1 MTESLFAYTLRE
13 SPRAK
18 HVRLKITPQRGLEVV
33 VPVGY
38 DQERIPTLLER
49 KRVWI
54 RAALDRAEDMR
65 KFFEPK
71 PSWRL
76 PTQIHLRAIGRVFQV
91 EAREME
97 VTWVSVRETEPDTVE
112 ISGRISDRRTCQLG
126 LTRWLACQTREH
138 LSPRLQAL
146 SVKMG
151 MKYQRVFVKHQKTR
165 WASCSKRRNIS
176 LNLKLLFLPP
186 ELVDYMLI
194 HELCHIAEL
203 NHSRRFWATVERHC
217 PDYRRL
223 NAQVREMWK
232 VVPQWAASS
241 KS

>member
-1 MTESLFAYTLRE
+1 MNKPLFAYTLRE

-18 HVRLKITPQRGLEVV
+18 YVRLKVSSQHGLEVI
-33 VPVGY
+33 VPAGY
-38 DQERIPTLLER
+38 DRGQIPEILDR
-49 KRVWI
+49 KKAWI
-54 RAALDRAEDMR
+54 RTALDRAKDVR
-65 KFFEPK
+65 KFFEPQ
-71 PSWRL
+71 PSWQL
-76 PTQIHLRAIGRVFQV
+76 PTQIHLRAIGRVVHV
-91 EAREME
+91 EAKERE
-97 VTWVSVRETEPDTVE
+97 VPWVAVRETGPDTVE
-112 ISGRISDRRTCQLG
+112 ISGCISDRRTCRLA
-126 LTRWLACQTREH
+126 LTRWLARQTREH

-146 SVKMG
+146 SAKMG
-151 MKYQRVFVKHQKTR
+151 LKYQQVFVKHQKTR

-186 ELVDYMLI
+186 ELVDYVLI
-194 HELCHIAEL
+194 HELCHIVEL

-241 KS
+241 KP